1 MHKLDTTFQY
11 IDTNSGLDALI
22 PRLGHAE
29 RIALDTEADSLHHY
43 FEKICLIQLSFHGE
57 DYLLDPLSKID
68 LSQFLNVLSTKPL
81 IIHGADYDL
90 RMLRTSFGF
99 RPQREVFD
107 TMLAAQI
114 LGYEQF
120 GLAALIH
127 RYLDTTVTK
136 QGQKSDWSLRPLN
149 PMQLDYAYTDTR
161 FLEVI
166 ADRMGTEMDHAGR
179 SEWHRETCHAL
190 VIATGQDTQRNPD
203 DAWRIKHIGQLTR
216 QQLTY
221 LRELWHW
228 RDQEARQA
236 DRPPF
241 KILNNQHLFALTT
254 WAASHPDQLLTND
267 AQLPSHIKGRR
278 LELLKAAIQRA
289 AALPEH
295 EWPQQKKRAKAKHM
309 IPDET
314 QDVDA
319 LRKEC
324 SRMAKELGIT
334 ASVLAPRAALKSII
348 GAKAKTIE
356 DIITHGPLLRW
367 QAALLQPAVT
377 RIMIAREQR
386 ENSLNMVT
394 GSPKPSSPPQA
405 TDVTAS

>member
-136 QGQKSDWSLRPLN
+136 QGQKSDWSLRP
-149 PMQLDYAYTDTR
+149 
-161 FLEVI
+161 
-166 ADRMGTEMDHAGR
+166 
-179 SEWHRETCHAL
+179 
-190 VIATGQDTQRNPD
+190 
-203 DAWRIKHIGQLTR
+203 
-216 QQLTY
+216 
-221 LRELWHW
+221 
-228 RDQEARQA
+228 
-236 DRPPF
+236 
-241 KILNNQHLFALTT
+241 
-254 WAASHPDQLLTND
+254 
-267 AQLPSHIKGRR
+267 
-278 LELLKAAIQRA
+278 
-289 AALPEH
+289 
-295 EWPQQKKRAKAKHM
+295 
-309 IPDET
+309 
-314 QDVDA
+314 
-319 LRKEC
+319 
-324 SRMAKELGIT
+324 
-334 ASVLAPRAALKSII
+334 
-348 GAKAKTIE
+348 
-356 DIITHGPLLRW
+356 
-367 QAALLQPAVT
+367 
-377 RIMIAREQR
+377 
-386 ENSLNMVT
+386 
-394 GSPKPSSPPQA
+394 
-405 TDVTAS
+405 